1 MKLLLNS
8 TFYLNKKT
16 KHKSYISFIFLILNG
31 LLEIISLGA
40 IPIVINFF
48 INPEGLLQNYPLF
61 KSIYPTELSQDNIIV
76 YGLLIL
82 VIFFFIKNVFLIY
95 FNYFERSFFNE
106 VAVDIQK
113 KIYDKIVEEFKI
125 VNESYE
131 SVHYIERAY
140 TSMFKIQS

>member
-61 KSIYPTELSQDNIIV
+61 KSIYPTEL
-76 YGLLIL
+76 
-82 VIFFFIKNVFLIY
+82 
-95 FNYFERSFFNE
+95 
-106 VAVDIQK
+106 
-113 KIYDKIVEEFKI
+113 
-125 VNESYE
+125 
-131 SVHYIERAY
+131 
-140 TSMFKIQS
+140 